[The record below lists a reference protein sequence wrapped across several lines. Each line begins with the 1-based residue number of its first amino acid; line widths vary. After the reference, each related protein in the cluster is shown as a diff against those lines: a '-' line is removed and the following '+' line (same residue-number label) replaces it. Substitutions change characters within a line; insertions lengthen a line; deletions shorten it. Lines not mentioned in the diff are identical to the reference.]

1 MDSNLWFAI
10 GITILAGLSTG
21 IGSMIALVAE
31 KTNKKVLSLGLGF
44 SAGVMIYVAMIEI
57 FCKAQNS
64 LISEMGEAAGS
75 WVTVIAFFTGMFLVS
90 LIDRFVPSP
99 ESPQEVEQAKV
110 IMEDD
115 NKAQIIHDRKLLR
128 MGIMTALAVAI
139 HNFPEGFATLIA
151 ALKDPALGITIAFA
165 IAIHNIPEGIAV
177 SLPIYHATG
186 SRRKAFL
193 YSFFSGVM
201 EPVGAVFGY
210 LILSPFM
217 SDTVYGIV
225 FAAVGGIMVF
235 ISLDQLLPTAR
246 EHGGNRFSV
255 YGSVCGMIVM
265 AVSLLLFK

>member
-1 MDSNLWFAI
+1 LDSNLWFAF
-10 GITILAGLSTG
+10 GLTVLAGLSTG
-21 IGSMIALVAE
+21 IGSLIAFFA
-31 KTNKKVLSLGLGF
+31 KNTNKKFLSLGLGF

-57 FCKAQNS
+57 FFKAQES

-75 WVTVIAFFTGMFLVS
+75 WVTVISFFSGMFLVS
-90 LIDRFVPSP
+90 LIDKFIPSP

-110 IMEDD
+110 IMGEE
-115 NKAQIIHDRKLLR
+115 KHDRKLLR

-151 ALKDPALGITIAFA
+151 ALKDPTLGITIAVA

-186 SRRKAFL
+186 SRKKAFF
-193 YSFFSGVM
+193 YSFFSGIM
-201 EPVGAVFGY
+201 EPVGALLGY
-210 LILSPFM
+210 LILAPFM
-217 SDTVYGIV
+217 SDTIFGIV
-225 FAAVGGIMVF
+225 FAAVGGMMVF

-255 YGSVCGMIVM
+255 YGAVGGMIVM
-265 AVSLLLFK
+265 AVSLLLFI